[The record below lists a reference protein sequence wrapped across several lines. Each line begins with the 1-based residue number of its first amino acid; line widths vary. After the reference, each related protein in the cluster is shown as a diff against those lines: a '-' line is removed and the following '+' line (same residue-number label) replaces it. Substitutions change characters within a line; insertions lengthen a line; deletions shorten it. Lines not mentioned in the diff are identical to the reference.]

1 MCGSARA
8 LTGMLVAGGHEKVL
22 RSRSSWIAGDT
33 VGRGGHWT
41 AYLRSLEAFGPQ
53 DMLELRTSQEPLH
66 NSNKDGAGEGYFLP
80 SLATDFLPH
89 VARAERPWR
98 SGGLYYGY
106 PAATWPQLEVGTGK
120 SLRPTV
126 APPPSWARGGG
137 TGGLRRPKLGSVPG
151 GLLGA
156 PRGGKRPARSK
167 SRTRNIQSHE
177 NGSGNTDRGPQ
188 GEGC

>member
-1 MCGSARA
+1 MR
-8 LTGMLVAGGHEKVL
+8 VAGGHEKVL

-33 VGRGGHWT
+33 VGRGGLWT

-66 NSNKDGAGEGYFLP
+66 NSNKDGAGGEGYFLP

-120 SLRPTV
+120 SLRPPVTLPPPPAPVGRTAAGQEGLGAQGRLRAGRPTRGAQGWETSGKTKIQDKEHTV
-126 APPPSWARGGG
+126 AREWVGKH
-137 TGGLRRPKLGSVPG
+137 RP
-151 GLLGA
+151 
-156 PRGGKRPARSK
+156 RPL
-167 SRTRNIQSHE
+167 
-177 NGSGNTDRGPQ
+177 
-188 GEGC
+188 GEGR